1 MIAEGCISG
10 GREGSGQ
17 RSLVSTFLHLLAGA
31 TGFKKPANASLV
43 VDQKG
48 SLQSERHSQTLAE
61 ASSQVSKRVD
71 TCPNVHRLLDPILGH
86 SMVLPS
92 FSFSSPILFSLPSSS
107 PFALIPLLFP
117 FKEFLKFT
125 LVPRPLVPIAISIS
139 EKHGFIPAVAEARC
153 QALGGP

>member
-1 MIAEGCISG
+1 MIAEWCISG

-48 SLQSERHSQTLAE
+48 SLQSERRSQTLAE

-92 FSFSSPILFSLPSSS
+92 FSSPILFSLPSSS

-117 FKEFLKFT
+117 FKKFLKFT
-125 LVPRPLVPIAISIS
+125 LVPRPLVPTAISIS